1 MSYTA
6 PVVDGKLVQQTEK
19 TQAESEKKKKTGGAL
34 DKDAFLQLLVA
45 EMKYQ
50 NPMEASNNSTEYI
63 SQLATFSELEGMQNL
78 QTTAEDM
85 KASDMI
91 GKTVV
96 LNIDDKLITG
106 QVDFLMFEEGKT
118 KLSVNGDYY
127 DMEDVYQVV
136 DGEYLSAYTKA
147 SNLVAA
153 VLKLP
158 ELDNVSEKDLEAIKE
173 IKDVYEGMS
182 QYEVS
187 FVAEQVCESI
197 DKYIEKYEE
206 LAGKPVEEP
215 EPEEVIVQK
224 LDAYEQKLEELL
236 QKIVDDGKEGT
247 AEKADEEKKDGQEE
261 A

>member
-19 TQAESEKKKKTGGAL
+19 TQTASEKTKKTGGEL

-50 NPMEASNNSTEYI
+50 NPLEASNNSTEYI

-78 QTTAEDM
+78 QSTAEDM

-96 LNIDDKLITG
+96 MNVDDTLVTG
-106 QVDFLMFEEGKT
+106 QVDFLLIEEGKT
-118 KLSVNGDYY
+118 KLSVNGNYY
-127 DMEDVYQVV
+127 DLDDVYQII
-136 DGEYLSAYTKA
+136 DGDYLSAYTKA

-153 VLKLP
+153 VKNLP
-158 ELDNVSEKDLEAIKE
+158 EPESVTEKDMDAIKE

-182 QYEVS
+182 QYEAS
-187 FVAEQVCESI
+187 FVADSVSKTIEQ
-197 DKYIEKYEE
+197 YIEKYDEY
-206 LAGKPVEEP
+206 AGKKEP
-215 EPEEVIVQK
+215 EPEAAEVIIQK
-224 LDAYEQKLEELL
+224 LEAYEERLEELL
-236 QKIVDDGKEGT
+236 SKIVDDGKE
-247 AEKADEEKKDGQEE
+247 EKSEQEEGEQEE